1 MVFKKS
7 CPFLFQPKKEAREG
21 ALDFKLNIYHDQ
33 PKWNFKKW
41 KAVENFE
48 VAKIANQ
55 IDFINKD
62 ANYLI
67 YVVTSNLVHPI

>member
-1 MVFKKS
+1 MINQNEIFT
-7 CPFLFQPKKEAREG
+7 
-21 ALDFKLNIYHDQ
+21 
-33 PKWNFKKW
+33 KW

-67 YVVTSNLVHPI
+67 HVVTSNLVHPI